1 MNKQIKKYLSLFLSV
16 TLLLGCFSF
25 AITSAAEDEIAIN
38 PTNFPDPI
46 FMKIVSSEII
56 NTDGNESL
64 SAEERNRSLI
74 SLSGS
79 IESGESIK
87 NLKGIEYFAD
97 SLKVLRCGG
106 IGLEELDLSSLKNLT
121 ALTCQGNS
129 LTEIDVSANTKLVTL
144 NCAANMLEELNLGNL
159 SSLQTLHC
167 YANRLTSIDV
177 SSLANLT
184 DFRCDQNKIT
194 SLDISNNTKL
204 QEFSCSMNRLTSL
217 DLSHNTALSSATESS
232 IGNQTVS
239 AVAHANGVEIVI
251 PFEVDNYASV
261 TSSSLDDGDFS
272 GYSGGEFVTYSVDSL
287 ENGIDYTYSTQ
298 LPQSEDMTV
307 HIDVTRDFY
316 QVSFYTAQDYQQ
328 LIGRSFVNP
337 GESANNPS
345 AMPQPEACKIFDR
358 WSEDVS
364 NVNSDMNVYIIWK
377 DNHSYSLTNFDNGTA
392 TISCSGGCGDTYTVE
407 FMDCVNAK
415 EGDANYCEY
424 LDVVDDG
431 YINAKDYAR
440 LINKY

>member
-25 AITSAAEDEIAIN
+25 AITSAAEDEIAIDS
-38 PTNFPDPI
+38 TNFSDPV
-46 FMKIVSSEII
+46 FRRIVSSNYDI
-56 NTDGNESL
+56 NGDGYL
-64 SAEERNRSLI
+64 SAQERNKSLI
-74 SLSGS
+74 SLSGM
-79 IESGESIK
+79 IDDEESIK
-87 NLKGIEYFAD
+87 TLKGIEFFAD
-97 SLKVLRCGG
+97 SLSVLRCGG
-106 IGLEELDLSSLKNLT
+106 IGLEELDVSALYNLT
-121 ALTCQGNS
+121 SLTCQGNA
-129 LTEIDVSANTKLVTL
+129 LTELDVSANTKLITL
-144 NCAANMLEELNLGNL
+144 NCATNMLEELNLGNL
-159 SSLQTLHC
+159 SSLQTLYC
-167 YANRLTSIDV
+167 YVNCLKSIDV
-177 SSLANLT
+177 SQLVNLVS
-184 DFRCDQNKIT
+184 FRCDQNELT
-194 SLDISNNTKL
+194 VLDVTNNTQL
-204 QEFSCSMNRLTSL
+204 QDFACSMNHLTSL

-232 IGNQTVS
+232 IGDQTAS

-298 LPQSEDMTV
+298 LAQSEDMTV

-337 GESANNPS
+337 SESANNPS
-345 AMPQPEACKIFDR
+345 AMPQPEVCKIFDR

>member
-25 AITSAAEDEIAIN
+25 AITSAAEDEIAIDS
-38 PTNFPDPI
+38 TNFSDPV
-46 FMKIVSSEII
+46 FRRIVSSNYDI
-56 NTDGNESL
+56 NGDGYL
-64 SAEERNRSLI
+64 SAQERNKSLI
-74 SLSGS
+74 SLSGM
-79 IESGESIK
+79 IDDGESIK
-87 NLKGIEYFAD
+87 TLKGIEFFAD
-97 SLKVLRCGG
+97 SLSVLRCGG
-106 IGLEELDLSSLKNLT
+106 IGLEELDVSALYNLT
-121 ALTCQGNS
+121 SLTCQGNA
-129 LTEIDVSANTKLVTL
+129 LTELDVSANTKLITL
-144 NCAANMLEELNLGNL
+144 NCATNMLEELNLGNL
-159 SSLQTLHC
+159 SSLQTLYC
-167 YANRLTSIDV
+167 YVNCLKSIDV
-177 SSLANLT
+177 SQLENLVS
-184 DFRCDQNKIT
+184 FRCDQNELT
-194 SLDISNNTKL
+194 VLDVTNNTQL
-204 QEFSCSMNRLTSL
+204 QDFACSMNHLTSL

-232 IGNQTVS
+232 IGDQTAS

-261 TSSSLDDGDFS
+261 TSSSLDVGDFS

-307 HIDVTRDFY
+307 HIDVTGDFY

-345 AMPQPEACKIFDR
+345 AMPQPEDCKIFDR

>member
-25 AITSAAEDEIAIN
+25 AITSAAEDEIAIDS
-38 PTNFPDPI
+38 TNFSDPV
-46 FMKIVSSEII
+46 FRRIVSSNYDI
-56 NTDGNESL
+56 NGDGYL
-64 SAEERNRSLI
+64 SAQERNKSLI
-74 SLSGS
+74 SLSGM
-79 IESGESIK
+79 IDDGESIK
-87 NLKGIEYFAD
+87 TLKGIEFFAD
-97 SLKVLRCGG
+97 SLSVLRCGG
-106 IGLEELDLSSLKNLT
+106 IGLEELDVSALYNLT
-121 ALTCQGNS
+121 SLTCQGNA
-129 LTEIDVSANTKLVTL
+129 LTELDVSANTKLITL
-144 NCAANMLEELNLGNL
+144 NCATNMLEELNLGNL
-159 SSLQTLHC
+159 SSLQTLYC
-167 YANRLTSIDV
+167 YVNCLKSIDV
-177 SSLANLT
+177 SQLVNLVS
-184 DFRCDQNKIT
+184 FRCDQNELT
-194 SLDISNNTKL
+194 VLDVTNNTQL
-204 QEFSCSMNRLTSL
+204 QDFACSMNHLTSL

-232 IGNQTVS
+232 IGDQTAS

-261 TSSSLDDGDFS
+261 TSSSLDVGDFS

-298 LPQSEDMTV
+298 LAQSEDMTV

-345 AMPQPEACKIFDR
+345 AMPQPEVCKVFDR

>member
-25 AITSAAEDEIAIN
+25 AITSAAEDEIAIDS
-38 PTNFPDPI
+38 TNFSDPV
-46 FMKIVSSEII
+46 FRRIVSSNYDI
-56 NTDGNESL
+56 NGDGYLNTQ
-64 SAEERNRSLI
+64 ERNKSLI
-74 SLSGS
+74 SLSGM
-79 IESGESIK
+79 IDDGESIK
-87 NLKGIEYFAD
+87 TLKGIEFFAD
-97 SLKVLRCGG
+97 SLSVLRCGG
-106 IGLEELDLSSLKNLT
+106 IGLEELDVSALYNLT
-121 ALTCQGNS
+121 SLTCQGNA
-129 LTEIDVSANTKLVTL
+129 LTELDVSANTKLITL
-144 NCAANMLEELNLGNL
+144 NCATNMLEELNLGNL
-159 SSLQTLHC
+159 SSLQTLYC
-167 YANRLTSIDV
+167 YVNCLKSIDV
-177 SSLANLT
+177 SQLVNLVS
-184 DFRCDQNKIT
+184 FRCDQNELT
-194 SLDISNNTKL
+194 VLDVTNNTQL
-204 QEFSCSMNRLTSL
+204 QDFACSMNHLTSL

-232 IGNQTVS
+232 IGDQTAS

-298 LPQSEDMTV
+298 LAQSEDMTV

-345 AMPQPEACKIFDR
+345 AMPQPETCKIFDR

-415 EGDANYCEY
+415 EGAANYCEY

>member
-25 AITSAAEDEIAIN
+25 AITSAAEDEIAIDS
-38 PTNFPDPI
+38 TNFSDPV
-46 FMKIVSSEII
+46 FRRIVSSNYDI
-56 NTDGNESL
+56 NGDGYL
-64 SAEERNRSLI
+64 SAQERNKSLI
-74 SLSGS
+74 SLSGM
-79 IESGESIK
+79 IDDGESIK
-87 NLKGIEYFAD
+87 TLKGIEFFAD
-97 SLKVLRCGG
+97 SLSVLRCGG
-106 IGLEELDLSSLKNLT
+106 IGLEKLDVSALYNLT
-121 ALTCQGNS
+121 SLTCQGNA
-129 LTEIDVSANTKLVTL
+129 LTELDVSANTKLITL
-144 NCAANMLEELNLGNL
+144 NCATNMLEELNLGNL
-159 SSLQTLHC
+159 SSLQTLYC
-167 YANRLTSIDV
+167 YVNCLKSIDV
-177 SSLANLT
+177 SQLVNLVS
-184 DFRCDQNKIT
+184 FRCDQNELT
-194 SLDISNNTKL
+194 VLDVTNNTQL
-204 QEFSCSMNRLTSL
+204 QDFACSMNHLTSL

-232 IGNQTVS
+232 IGDQTVS

-287 ENGIDYTYSTQ
+287 KNGIDYTYSTQ
-298 LPQSEDMTV
+298 LAQSEDMTV

-364 NVNSDMNVYIIWK
+364 NVNSDMNVYIVWK

-415 EGDANYCEY
+415 EGDANYCKY

-440 LINKY
+440 LIDKY